1 VVVQSVRL
9 PAWRC
14 HEATDRAPRGRL
26 AGKVASNRLN
36 RKLGVEF
43 LEAEADPNPPRVVA
57 HAQGASRCVG
67 DDPSPFQ
74 SMGGSPQST
83 VTREQRIKAW
93 FSVAG

>member
-1 VVVQSVRL
+1 L
-9 PAWRC
+9 
-14 HEATDRAPRGRL
+14 RAPGRL
-26 AGKVASNRLN
+26 AGKVASNALD

-43 LEAEADPNPPRVVA
+43 LEAEADPNPRRVVSLVPR
-57 HAQGASRCVG
+57 ASRRVG

-74 SMGGSPQST
+74 SMGQSMGGSPQSM